1 VLLGL
6 CNRGLSFNEFFV
18 AEDMV
23 KVYDSDACFG
33 KLANDGRAFDDGDTA
48 GDRFVS
54 QHFVEEGSIACVMG
68 YA

>member
-1 VLLGL
+1 
-6 CNRGLSFNEFFV
+6 
-18 AEDMV
+18 MV
-23 KVYDSDACFG
+23 KVYDSDACLG

-54 QHFVEEGSIACVMG
+54 QHFVKEGSIACVMG